1 MKKVL
6 LFAML
11 LLPQFMTALADNGR
25 RPMLEQNKRWY
36 YIYHHFEENLEA
48 PDSYDHTTWLVCY
61 YLRGDTVIDD
71 TKYMKMYR
79 MEFYESGQTKSDSY
93 FAAYRENE
101 EGKVYVRNKEEGAN
115 ELLWLD
121 LSLKFEEEDFGFK
134 QAEPVKETIKVDAFG
149 IQDFCR
155 YRYRNTRPDG
165 SEYMLGYI
173 AVEGVGFEGY
183 GLVHNLFEPEPN
195 CVCDYE
201 EFEHVESNTFFFTNA
216 NFRAPKWIELSQ
228 EERTL
233 VESNNNFALNLFRTA
248 RKEEN
253 LLLSPLS
260 ITQVLGMVNNGAA
273 GKTQEEIAQV
283 LGFGEAGA
291 DAINGFNHKMLKE
304 SDVPF
309 SQTKVS
315 MANTI
320 FVNSGEGYE
329 LQPLFVEKAK
339 TFYDAEPESRD
350 FKDGMTK
357 DVINQWA
364 SDHTEE
370 MIKEVLTNDTFDPYA
385 VSYLLNALYFKGQ
398 WKTPFKEKNTA
409 EESFNG
415 GDKMPIMSMKHEEF
429 EYTDNDTYQ
438 ALKLPYGNGAY
449 LMTVL
454 LPREGKTISDMLEV
468 LDGKNWQFQSRMH
481 ETNLKLPRFETEVN
495 VDLKDIMKELGM
507 PLAFDKRKAEFP
519 YFCNYSVF
527 IGQMKQ
533 VAKIKVDEQGTEAA
547 AVTVIG
553 MDATGIPPQATFHAT
568 RPFLYLISEQ
578 STGAIFFIGQFMGK
592 TSAGVKG
599 ISRDGKGKTTDAIYD
614 LQGRRVANSSEFQG
628 SNKLPKGVYIQ
639 NGKKFVV
646 K

>member
-48 PDSYDHTTWLVCY
+48 PDSYDHTTWMVCY

-253 LLLSPLS
+253 LLLSL
-260 ITQVLGMVNNGAA
+260 
-273 GKTQEEIAQV
+273 IAKQS
-283 LGFGEAGA
+283 G
-291 DAINGFNHKMLKE
+291 
-304 SDVPF
+304 
-309 SQTKVS
+309 VS
-315 MANTI
+315 KI
-320 FVNSGEGYE
+320 V
-329 LQPLFVEKAK
+329 AK
-339 TFYDAEPESRD
+339 TSRRRRHER
-350 FKDGMTK
+350 
-357 DVINQWA
+357 NQ
-364 SDHTEE
+364 
-370 MIKEVLTNDTFDPYA
+370 
-385 VSYLLNALYFKGQ
+385 
-398 WKTPFKEKNTA
+398 
-409 EESFNG
+409 
-415 GDKMPIMSMKHEEF
+415 
-429 EYTDNDTYQ
+429 Q
-438 ALKLPYGNGAY
+438 ALL
-449 LMTVL
+449 
-454 LPREGKTISDMLEV
+454 
-468 LDGKNWQFQSRMH
+468 FQ
-481 ETNLKLPRFETEVN
+481 
-495 VDLKDIMKELGM
+495 
-507 PLAFDKRKAEFP
+507 
-519 YFCNYSVF
+519 
-527 IGQMKQ
+527 
-533 VAKIKVDEQGTEAA
+533 EQ
-547 AVTVIG
+547 
-553 MDATGIPPQATFHAT
+553 D
-568 RPFLYLISEQ
+568 R
-578 STGAIFFIGQFMGK
+578 
-592 TSAGVKG
+592 
-599 ISRDGKGKTTDAIYD
+599 
-614 LQGRRVANSSEFQG
+614 
-628 SNKLPKGVYIQ
+628 
-639 NGKKFVV
+639 
-646 K
+646 